1 LWGFEKKRHG
11 NEEEGNGEVKP
22 WWDGSVIVRLFFLQG
37 YGEIYFS
44 GKNKIMFI
52 KRTIV
57 F

>member
-1 LWGFEKKRHG
+1 MAMRKKEMVKLNHDGDG
-11 NEEEGNGEVKP
+11 N
-22 WWDGSVIVRLFFLQG
+22 VIMRLFFLQG